1 MKRNIAWLAGCLLLL
16 SACDNSKYD
25 LENLVPEEY
34 HKILYVNN
42 SGKQEMTLY
51 DTNEDYTYTLSVI
64 KGGSDPTQTAHVNIS
79 ILTQE
84 ELDNEY
90 SIPEAIT
97 YKLLT
102 EDSYSL
108 EATQMDFTAED
119 HSKSVNISVNSTK
132 VKELLE
138 NEPDTK
144 WVLPLKV
151 SSQTDS
157 INADMNE
164 LFLQITDVIMP
175 SVGFILPA
183 EDDTEEHQ
191 YGSVPKID
199 KEIEISL
206 DTENKWAITCG
217 ISTDASY
224 IDTYNEANSTV
235 FQMLP
240 AGSYTLPESAE
251 LAEGTTSIKLKVSID
266 GTKIDGPGDYMLPVA
281 ITTSSMFQISET
293 TSIYP
298 IKVRIVGKELDRT
311 GWTAT
316 ANSEEQTG
324 EGSNGRAQLALDN
337 DLSTYWH
344 SIWQNGSGVRALPYE
359 IVIDTKAE
367 HTFSQFGMTQRSVSF
382 MDTKGGEVY
391 ISSDNN
397 NWKKIGDF
405 TLQQTMDKQIFS
417 VVSSKGRYVKFKITS
432 SYRDQNCS
440 LTEIYAFG
448 SDN

>member
-25 LENLVPEEY
+25 LENIVPEEY

-51 DTNEDYTYTLSVI
+51 DTNEDYTYALSVI
-64 KGGSDPTQTAHVNIS
+64 KAGSDPTQTAHVNIS

-102 EDSYSL
+102 EDSYKL
-108 EATQMDFTAED
+108 EATEMDFTAD
-119 HSKSVNISVNSTK
+119 DRSKAVNISINSTK
-132 VKELLE
+132 MKALL
-138 NEPDTK
+138 NSDPNAQ

-151 SSQTDS
+151 SSETDS
-157 INADMNE
+157 INAGMNE

-175 SVGFILPA
+175 SVGFILPT

-191 YGSVPKID
+191 FGSVPKIE

-217 ISTDASY
+217 IGVDASY
-224 IDTYNEANSTV
+224 IDTYNEANKGV
-235 FQMLP
+235 FKLLP
-240 AGSYTLPESAE
+240 AGCYTLPESTE
-251 LAEGTTSIKLKVSID
+251 LTEGTTSIKLKVSID

-281 ITTSSMFQISET
+281 ITTTSMFQASAT
-293 TSIYP
+293 TSVYP
-298 IKVRIVGKELDRT
+298 IKVRVVGEELDRT

-316 ANSEEQTG
+316 ANSESG
-324 EGSNGRAQLALDN
+324 NEGASGPAQRILDN
-337 DLSTYWH
+337 DISTYWH
-344 SIWQNGSGVRALPYE
+344 SKWESGATLPYE

-367 HTFSQFGMTQRSVSF
+367 HTFSQFGMIQRNDPSY
-382 MDTKGGEVY
+382 MDTKSGEIY
-391 ISSDNN
+391 ISSDNE
-397 NWKKIGDF
+397 NWEKVGDF
-405 TLQQTMDKQIFS
+405 TLQQTIEKQIFS
-417 VVSSKGRYVKFKITS
+417 VISAKGRYVKIKINS
-432 SYRDQNCS
+432 SYRDHNCS
-440 LTEIYAFG
+440 LSEVYAFG